1 MGEGHTNSVYA
12 LTVFHDHLYSGS
24 HDKKIRKWDPDL
36 VNLDLKIISSQ
47 FLTFEYLLY
56 HLNPGPCATPKKQLQ
71 PTPSIVSST
80 SKEEPECERKE
91 RNERGALQKE
101 EKEEEEETM
110 IPQENVSKEKKQS
123 PIPLIDSNTLRK
135 RLLKEK
141 QLPVLPVECV
151 YLISEFLT
159 WEDLSKKR
167 TSPIIIKNPSLFFS
181 RSLTDS
187 TDFEY
192 FIEKYYRDEKTQIA
206 IETQQ
211 AYQDLKSIACR
222 QI

>member
-1 MGEGHTNSVYA
+1 
-12 LTVFHDHLYSGS
+12 
-24 HDKKIRKWDPDL
+24 

-56 HLNPGPCATPKKQLQ
+56 HLNPGPCATPKKQQQ
-71 PTPSIVSST
+71 PTPSIVWST

-91 RNERGALQKE
+91 RNERGTVQKE
-101 EKEEEEETM
+101 EKEEEEEEETM
-110 IPQENVSKEKKQS
+110 ITQENVSKEKKQP
-123 PIPLIDSNTLRK
+123 PIPSIDYNTFRK

-151 YLISEFLT
+151 NLISEFLT

-167 TSPIIIKNPSLFFS
+167 TIPIIINNPSLFFS
-181 RSLTDS
+181 RSLTNSDKI

-192 FIEKYYRDEKTQIA
+192 FIEKYYRDEKNQKVKTEA
-206 IETQQ
+206 IETQK
-211 AYQDLKSIACR
+211 AYQDLKTIACR